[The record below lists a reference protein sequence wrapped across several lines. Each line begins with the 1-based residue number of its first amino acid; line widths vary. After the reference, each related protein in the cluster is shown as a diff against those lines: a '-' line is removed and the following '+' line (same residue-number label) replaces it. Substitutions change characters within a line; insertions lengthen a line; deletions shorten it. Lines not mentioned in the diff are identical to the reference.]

1 MSRSRRNTPIRG
13 ITTAESEKKDKQIAN
28 RKLRRI
34 IRSKLQFR
42 SVEEPTLSDLR
53 ELSNVWSMDKDGKSY
68 FDPKKF
74 QKEMRK

>member
-1 MSRSRRNTPIRG
+1 MSRSRRITPIRG

-34 IRSKLQFR
+34 IRSKLR
-42 SVEEPTLSDLR
+42 SRYTEELTPYLR
-53 ELSNVWSMDKDGKSY
+53 EVSNVWSMRKDGKSY

-74 QKEMRK
+74 PKEMRK